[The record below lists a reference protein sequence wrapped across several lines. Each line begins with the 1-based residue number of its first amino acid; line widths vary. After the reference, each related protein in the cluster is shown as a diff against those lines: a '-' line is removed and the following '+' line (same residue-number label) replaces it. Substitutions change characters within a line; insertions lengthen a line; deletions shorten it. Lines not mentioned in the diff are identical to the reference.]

1 MLKGGVLLK
10 ILTTATLKGGV
21 GKTYQK
27 LNLSKK
33 IINKINKPIERE
45 TGISESFYLSKKVS
59 NQLKELSKQTGKSKS
74 YIVNSILEAS
84 LEEFL

>member
-1 MLKGGVLLK
+1 MSVNRFKKSLED
-10 ILTTATLKGGV
+10 IETTST
-21 GKTYQK
+21 TQK
-27 LNLSKK
+27 SNLSEK

-45 TGISESFYLSKKVS
+45 TGVSESFYLSKKVS
-59 NQLKELSKQTGKSKS
+59 NQLKALSKQTGKSKS

>member
-1 MLKGGVLLK
+1 MTDNRFKKHLED
-10 ILTTATLKGGV
+10 IEDANIA
-21 GKTYQK
+21 QK
-27 LNLSKK
+27 SNLSEK

-45 TGISESFYLSKKVS
+45 TGVSESFYLSKKVS
-59 NQLKELSKQTGKSKS
+59 NQLKTLSKQTGKSKS